1 MIESIYNKSGPVK
14 DRFMKQATL
23 HQLQILEAIA
33 KHGSFTRAAE
43 ELDLTQP
50 TVSQQIKKLT
60 QTIGM
65 PLFDQLG
72 KQLYLT
78 AAGKEVLTASATIS
92 QQFTQ
97 LEIALDELKGLR
109 QGRINLVASTTAK
122 YFVPRL
128 LGTFRR
134 KHPEIDLAL
143 HITNQEGVLARLAK
157 NQDDLYFTGRPPS
170 DLDIDLRPIL
180 ENPLVVVASSQH
192 PLAQEKN
199 ISLRRLAAE
208 PFIFREAGSGTRSV
222 IEQFLAENRVS
233 VKVLIELSSN
243 EAIKQAIAG
252 ELGISILSQHSLA
265 LENQKGL
272 LTILNVEGFPIQ
284 RHWYVIYPR
293 GKHLST
299 AAQAFL
305 DFSINEGKEIIDRFS
320 ADLIPR

>member
-1 MIESIYNKSGPVK
+1 
-14 DRFMKQATL
+14 MKQATL
-23 HQLQILEAIA
+23 HQLQILQEIA

-78 AAGKEVLTASATIS
+78 AAGKEVLAASTSIS
-92 QQFTQ
+92 QQFAD
-97 LEIALDELKGLR
+97 LEIALDELKGLK

-134 KHPEIDLAL
+134 KHPEIALAL
-143 HITNQEGVLARLAK
+143 QITNQEGVLSRLAN

-170 DLDIDLRPIL
+170 EMDIELRPIL
-180 ENPLVVVASSQH
+180 ENPLVVVASSEH
-192 PLAQEKN
+192 PLAKEKN
-199 ISLRRLAAE
+199 ITLKRLAAE
-208 PFIFREAGSGTRSV
+208 PFIFRESGSGTRLV
-222 IEQFLAENRVS
+222 IEQCLAENRVS
-233 VKVLIELSSN
+233 VEVVMELSSN

-252 ELGISILSQHSLA
+252 GLGISILSQHSLA
-265 LENQKGL
+265 LENQQGL

-284 RHWYVIYPR
+284 RHWYVIYPS
-293 GKHLST
+293 GKHLSV

-305 DFSINEGKEIIDRFS
+305 DFSINEGKEIVDRFS
-320 ADLIPR
+320 SDLIPR

>member
-1 MIESIYNKSGPVK
+1 MT
-14 DRFMKQATL
+14 MKQATL

-50 TVSQQIKKLT
+50 TVSQQIKRLT

-65 PLFDQLG
+65 PLFEQLG
-72 KQLYLT
+72 KQIYLT
-78 AAGKEVLTASATIS
+78 AAGQEVLIASAIIS
-92 QQFTQ
+92 EKFAE
-97 LEIALDELKGLR
+97 LEIAIDELKGLK

-134 KHPEIDLAL
+134 KHPEIELAL
-143 HITNQEGVLARLAK
+143 HITNQEGVLNRLAK

-170 DLDIDLRPIL
+170 DLDIELRPIL
-180 ENPLVVVASSQH
+180 ENPLVVVAPSTH
-192 PLAQEKN
+192 HLAGKPN
-199 ISLRRLAAE
+199 IALKELATE
-208 PFIFREAGSGTRSV
+208 PFIFREAGSGTRLV
-222 IEQFLAENRVS
+222 VEHFLAENRVM
-233 VKVLIELSSN
+233 VDVVIELSSN

-252 ELGISILSQHSLA
+252 GLGISVLSQHSLD
-265 LENQKGL
+265 LENPNGL

-284 RHWYVIYPR
+284 RHWYVIYPT
-293 GKHLST
+293 GKQLSV
-299 AAQAFL
+299 AAQTFL
-305 DFSINEGKEIIDRFS
+305 DFSIAEGKQIIEQFS

>member
-1 MIESIYNKSGPVK
+1 
-14 DRFMKQATL
+14 MKQATL

-43 ELDLTQP
+43 ELELTQP
-50 TVSQQIKKLT
+50 TVSQQIKRLT

-65 PLFDQLG
+65 PLFEQLG
-72 KQLYLT
+72 KQIYLT
-78 AAGKEVLTASATIS
+78 AAGKEVLAASAIIS
-92 QQFTQ
+92 EKFAE
-97 LEIALDELKGLR
+97 LEITLDELKGLK

-134 KHPEIDLAL
+134 RHPDIELAL
-143 HITNQEGVLARLAK
+143 HITNQEGVLARLAR

-180 ENPLVVVASSQH
+180 ENALVVVAPANH
-192 PLAQEKN
+192 PLAGEKN
-199 ISLRRLAAE
+199 IAVKQLAKE
-208 PFIFREAGSGTRSV
+208 PFIFREAGSGTRLA

-233 VKVLIELSSN
+233 VEVIVELSSN

-252 ELGISILSQHSLA
+252 GLGISVLSQHSLD
-265 LENQKGL
+265 LENQNGL

-284 RHWYVIYPR
+284 RHWYAIYPS
-293 GKHLST
+293 GKQLSV

-305 DFSINEGKEIIDRFS
+305 DFTIDEGKHIIEQFS
-320 ADLIPR
+320 ANILQI